1 MQQNHTSDCTNTN
14 WLNRKEF
21 MNMNPI
27 KKKILSDF
35 ILSVQN
41 KSIPQAIPLLMRA
54 KEELRKNELS
64 FTEEESML
72 IFEVLSIR
80 LKPED
85 REKLRKL
92 GFH

>member
-1 MQQNHTSDCTNTN
+1 MPQNASNNNNTN
-14 WLNRKEF
+14 WLDRKEF
-21 MNMNPI
+21 ANMDPL

-35 ILSVQN
+35 ILSVEN
-41 KSIPQAIPLLMRA
+41 KSIPQAIPLLMKT
-54 KEELRKNELS
+54 KEELRKNHLS

-80 LKPED
+80 LKPEE
-85 REKLRKL
+85 REKLKNL

>member
-1 MQQNHTSDCTNTN
+1 MPQNALNNNNTN
-14 WLNRKEF
+14 WLDRKEF
-21 MNMNPI
+21 ANMNPL

-35 ILSVQN
+35 ILSVEN
-41 KSIPQAIPLLMRA
+41 KSIPQAIPLLMKT
-54 KEELRKNELS
+54 KEELRKNHLS

-80 LKPED
+80 LKPEE
-85 REKLRKL
+85 REKLKNL